1 MCTSTI
7 DNHSNGANR
16 LQLSN
21 CIAKSISTQPNRTQL
36 DWERDWH
43 RQSHPELIVRIC
55 ISRSRLYQAVCPF
68 CVSLAFAIYFLHN
81 LCTHSDNT
89 PDKQWKPWW
98 VWATTDN
105 DRTMLTCVDG
115 HRYYKKLHSNQL
127 LIRKGDSRS
136 VRAGSK
142 KLALQFT
149 THFSATTLFTTLVV
163 IVPNKD
169 RNLPT
174 PLSDK
179 SIFIIFWYF
188 TPFHCVVLWILYDAN
203 LSLRVHRLPQRS
215 SDIGRKMPNGGLF
228 FSPWRGKVEGR
239 QPVVKRSFRLIH
251 AQDDTELWMC
261 FQESA
266 YSTWKD
272 RTRFFKAIWQIVV
285 SWTHVRQFELRYPA
299 GSAFATMRTLYKLRQ
314 TESQDRLLSSTRS
327 WNGHRGIISFKT
339 HGSVDCR
346 WADEF

>member
-68 CVSLAFAIYFLHN
+68 CVSLAFAAIYFLHN

-127 LIRKGDSRS
+127 LIRKGYSRS

-174 PLSDK
+174 PAIVWQKHLHN
-179 SIFIIFWYF
+179 I
-188 TPFHCVVLWILYDAN
+188 LILYPFPLRRVVDFVWCEFVAPSPQAPPTVLRYRQEDA
-203 LSLRVHRLPQRS
+203 
-215 SDIGRKMPNGGLF
+215 K
-228 FSPWRGKVEGR
+228 WRPLL
-239 QPVVKRSFRLIH
+239 QPLTR
-251 AQDDTELWMC
+251 
-261 FQESA
+261 ESRGA
-266 YSTWKD
+266 SAGCKEIVQTYP
-272 RTRFFKAIWQIVV
+272 RTRR
-285 SWTHVRQFELRYPA
+285 H
-299 GSAFATMRTLYKLRQ
+299 GTL
-314 TESQDRLLSSTRS
+314 DVFP
-327 WNGHRGIISFKT
+327 GIGVQYLK
-339 HGSVDCR
+339 R
-346 WADEF
+346 